1 MLKIVTLF
9 KTILQINYILIFFYY
24 FRMIATST
32 ITSPLMQPEPA
43 TEMPSTF
50 SAVTAV
56 KTINLGNPMDDQK
69 TPKTIQLTGNVML
82 SSQTPVTATT
92 KKTPARRRIGT
103 TPKARRK
110 IEESPISPPLTPP
123 PIPGKLYNI
132 QNQPPTTSISD
143 NAAIL
148 GKYIDQSQLFIN
160 NVVTT
165 SNGISDDNKINRVSL
180 NNIEYDEEQQQQQL
194 GKSDRMSKEK
204 QKFFRHS
211 AFNSD
216 RIVKTSPTSST
227 ATKQSRINNIVR
239 LNNKPSISPPPP
251 NLTRSLTPL
260 NANEDTDRDK
270 TMAYRNNVDNVSPQ
284 QRIVENKQSL
294 TESSSS
300 GTSSDDEDESS
311 SSCSSSSSDDD
322 DTNTSSS
329 KTSSSDN
336 DEDEKIAEKAA
347 DTQSIGWPIVARK
360 SDAESNEK
368 IYSSQTVV
376 QQQPLPI
383 VDANGSWGFAAEAK
397 KNLDIFRKTST
408 QNERV
413 FGNFDGIDKNSLVKI
428 SKPTT
433 ELSDVKAIQK
443 SQTETKSSGQLRGLF
458 DSLSHVFSTSDYS
471 RSRNSA
477 QPNYR
482 LSGKRK
488 KQEQTEQNAP
498 KVVLKETRSTFR
510 DYKEQRLLEKLKA
523 TGSSVTPKTDISQK
537 TEFSNFLNA
546 NNNKLNNFAINNA
559 NNTEAKEQFG
569 RKFFTITQ
577 SIHNLQA
584 NNRIAM
590 PQKGQKTSAASTAS
604 LTEIMSTAISSPTSV
619 KEPAPPS
626 STVVRPT
633 TPKHQPI
640 ASTSSNVSPPKTPR
654 RIVPLTLPLDR
665 KNLCHYNSSSD
676 DDIPYLTPS
685 NLVKNAI
692 NSQGNDRHH
701 SLSMFKNSD
710 NNLFGACSNL
720 NNMDFASLRDSGS
733 SLSNYSCAPPPYNK
747 NELLGKLCF

>member
-1 MLKIVTLF
+1 
-9 KTILQINYILIFFYY
+9 
-24 FRMIATST
+24 MIATST
-32 ITSPLMQPEPA
+32 VTSQQMQIEAA
-43 TEMPSTF
+43 TDMPTTF
-50 SAVTAV
+50 SPTAA
-56 KTINLGNPMDDQK
+56 INTVNLVNILDDQK
-69 TPKTIQLTGNVML
+69 TDKTIPLTSNVSL
-82 SSQTPVTATT
+82 SSSQTPATA

-132 QNQPPTTSISD
+132 QNQQPTSISD
-143 NAAIL
+143 NATIL
-148 GKYIDQSQLFIN
+148 GKYSDQCKLLIN
-160 NVVTT
+160 NVIAT
-165 SNGISDDNKINRVSL
+165 SNGISDENPSDNKINRISL

-216 RIVKTSPTSST
+216 RIVKTSPTST
-227 ATKQSRINNIVR
+227 ATKQSRLNNTVR
-239 LNNKPSISPPPP
+239 ANNKPSTSPPPP
-251 NLTRSLTPL
+251 KLTRSITPL
-260 NANEDTDRDK
+260 NTDENTDRDK
-270 TMAYRNNVDNVSPQ
+270 TMAYRNSIVNVSPQ
-284 QRIVENKQSL
+284 QRIDENKQSL
-294 TESSSS
+294 TDESSSS
-300 GTSSDDEDESS
+300 DTSSDDDEDESS

-322 DTNTSSS
+322 DDTNSSSS
-329 KTSSSDN
+329 KTSSSD
-336 DEDEKIAEKAA
+336 DDGVEEVVEKTA
-347 DTQSIGWPIVARK
+347 DTQSVGWPMVARK
-360 SDAESNEK
+360 NDTEINK
-368 IYSSQTVV
+368 NIYAVV
-376 QQQPLPI
+376 QQQQQPSPTV

-397 KNLDIFRKTST
+397 KNLDIFRKSST

-428 SKPTT
+428 SKPATQ
-433 ELSDVKAIQK
+433 LSDVKATQK

-523 TGSSVTPKTDISQK
+523 TTSSTAPPTMDISQK
-537 TEFSNFLNA
+537 TEFCNFLNS
-546 NNNKLNNFAINNA
+546 NNNKLNNFAINNS

-569 RKFFTITQ
+569 RKFFTNTS
-577 SIHNLQA
+577 SIHNIQES
-584 NNRIAM
+584 NRI
-590 PQKGQKTSAASTAS
+590 QQREQKTSLASSAS
-604 LTEIMSTAISSPTSV
+604 LTEIMSTVIASPTSV
-619 KEPAPPS
+619 KEPPPS

-633 TPKHQPI
+633 TPNHQPI
-640 ASTSSNVSPPKTPR
+640 ASTSTNASPPKTPR

-747 NELLGKLCF
+747 NELLGKICF